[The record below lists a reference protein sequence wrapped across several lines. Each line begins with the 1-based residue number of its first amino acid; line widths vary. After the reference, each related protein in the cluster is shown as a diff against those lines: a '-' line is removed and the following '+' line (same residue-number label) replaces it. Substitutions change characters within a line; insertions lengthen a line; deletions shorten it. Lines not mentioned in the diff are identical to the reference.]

1 MKILY
6 DVDDELRM
14 RRIARATHTKKNLAL
29 TAKSSVFVVLK
40 ITFLH
45 SLKMLFS
52 VCIECEKKATFL
64 IVRERSE
71 LDSKYFL
78 VLLFIFSR

>member
-1 MKILY
+1 MKTLY

-64 IVRERSE
+64 IERYEREKSR
-71 LDSKYFL
+71 DFPNFL
-78 VLLFIFSR
+78 LYESHG